1 MRVRATNGNGRSG
14 SAVGRRR
21 QDGKSIAV
29 MATITL
35 EIMKNKVPREVSDEE
50 GAAPDGTECAAPL

>member
-1 MRVRATNGNGRSG
+1 
-14 SAVGRRR
+14 
-21 QDGKSIAV
+21 